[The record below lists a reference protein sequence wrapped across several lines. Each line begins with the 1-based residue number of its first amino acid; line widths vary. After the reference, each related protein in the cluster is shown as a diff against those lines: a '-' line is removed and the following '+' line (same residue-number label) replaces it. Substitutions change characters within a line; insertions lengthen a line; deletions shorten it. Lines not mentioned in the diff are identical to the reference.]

1 VKGPKQMAQIRNF
14 HRRLLI
20 LARLRHAA
28 MSAVR
33 SLSGGNRTWCGQPN
47 SVAND
52 PTQTFNQAFS
62 VFGKRSANVLAML
75 SVSQPSVLK
84 ARPLGPDLKS
94 TVAQFASEGDIL
106 GIRGRIAA
114 PSLGGHRMWFSST
127 LAIASSSI
135 ALLMC
140 SLGGTAISQAATPS
154 DTATRLPTTIV
165 EAPKQVARP
174 HTPRHRAIARSTVS
188 RQTSATTQTSSAT
201 PLSVSAKLAKLEK
214 VAGSCVDGCVTSF
227 RYGNAPWHG
236 CSASGG
242 TFSPT
247 CRNVYNFKTY
257 AECKETGLLLGWR
270 DNDGYWYCS
279 SLALK

>member
-1 VKGPKQMAQIRNF
+1 MPFKLVDFRPSADIQSGFYSVREALCQCV
-14 HRRLLI
+14 
-20 LARLRHAA
+20 
-28 MSAVR
+28 SDAVR
-33 SLSGGNRTWCGQPN
+33 I
-47 SVAND
+47 
-52 PTQTFNQAFS
+52 
-62 VFGKRSANVLAML
+62 SAK
-75 SVSQPSVLK
+75 K

-94 TVAQFASEGDIL
+94 TVAQFASERDIEL
-106 GIRGRIAA
+106 LPPHWEDIAM
-114 PSLGGHRMWFSST
+114 RFSST

-140 SLGGTAISQAATPS
+140 GLGGTAISQAATPS

-165 EAPKQVARP
+165 EAPKQVART

-214 VAGSCVDGCVTSF
+214 IAGSCVDGCVTSF

-236 CSASGG
+236 CSVSGG
-242 TFSPT
+242 AFSPT

-270 DNDGYWYCS
+270 DNDGWWYCS